1 MRILFATDGSE
12 TATAA
17 VQYVAAIPFPADT
30 EITVVS
36 VIKDVLR
43 ETQIETLTPE
53 QWDAFEHT
61 KDTTEVEVEVVV
73 GESAS
78 ILQNAGYAASTA
90 IRTGHPAAEIIAA
103 AGEIEADLIVV
114 GSHGLTGFKRFLLG
128 SVSNQVLQSADRSVL
143 IVRKPEDDCDGA
155 NPDPPALNGH
165 AWRML
170 VCYDGSDPAK
180 QAVDFCSSL
189 DLEANASIKLLTVL
203 PMVRLFRQ
211 DIRQEL
217 NWIWQE
223 NKDTQKAML
232 AAAAE
237 RLRETTAEV
246 SVELTEAGDVSDAIL
261 AEVDEFN
268 ADLIILGHKGKSAI
282 EKLLMGSVTAR
293 VAHHACRSVLAIR

>member
-1 MRILFATDGSE
+1 MKILLATDGSE
-12 TATAA
+12 TSAAA
-17 VQYVAAIPFPADT
+17 VQYVAAFPFPAGT
-30 EITVVS
+30 EVTVVS

-43 ETQIETLTPE
+43 ETQIESLTPE
-53 QWDAFEHT
+53 QWDAFENT
-61 KDTTEVEVEVVV
+61 KDTTEIEVGAVV
-73 GESAS
+73 GEGAA
-78 ILQNAGYAASTA
+78 ILQEAGYAASIS

-143 IVRKPEDDCDGA
+143 IVRKPEADCDGA
-155 NPDPPALNGH
+155 DPELPAQTDH
-165 AWRML
+165 PWRIL
-170 VCYDGSDPAK
+170 VCYDGSDPAED
-180 QAVDFCSSL
+180 AVDFCSSL
-189 DLEANASIKLLTVL
+189 DLEANACLKLLTVL

-223 NKDTQKAML
+223 NKDSQKATL

-246 SVELTEAGDVSDAIL
+246 SVELIEAGDISDAIL

-268 ADLIILGHKGKSAI
+268 TDLIILGHKGKSAV

-293 VAHHACRSVLAIR
+293 IAHHACRSVLAIR